1 MHAISQFKRIS
12 IIAAAVVSAAL
23 VPATGFAANLNSNAP
38 TVALNG
44 TLGESLT
51 VSTTAT
57 TINFSLVPGSTVA
70 GSAAIPIT
78 TSWILLP
85 SRTSVV
91 LYGYFASSAAALTDG
106 YTTPDNIPSSA
117 VLGQVP
123 TGTPTTYT
131 AFSQTAAGFGAASA
145 SLLLYTQAITLASH
159 NFVGNRTDNLSLE
172 IATPATLPAGT
183 YTGTLTL
190 QATAI

>member
-1 MHAISQFKRIS
+1 MHAISRFKRIS

>member
-12 IIAAAVVSAAL
+12 VIAAAVVSAAL